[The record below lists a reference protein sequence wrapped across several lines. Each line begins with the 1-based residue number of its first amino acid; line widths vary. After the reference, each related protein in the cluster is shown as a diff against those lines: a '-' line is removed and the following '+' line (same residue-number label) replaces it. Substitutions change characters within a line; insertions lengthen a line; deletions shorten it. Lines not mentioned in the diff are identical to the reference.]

1 MGRRPHQGTREQRSL
16 VVLAW
21 LVASLLPACSF
32 GSSDP
37 REDARA
43 TRRPNVLIVVV
54 DDQRIGTMSA
64 MPETL
69 SRFGRNGTAFT
80 QAFATTPLCCPS
92 RASIFTGRYAHNHGV
107 KRNGESDSLDDA
119 TTLQAYMQAAGYRTA
134 LFGKYLIGS
143 PVERDPP
150 HFDKWAIFPTSRGS
164 YLGGEWNVNG
174 EVATIDRYGTR
185 YISNQAARFL
195 NTSESVDAQP
205 WLMYVATGAPHAPR
219 TAETRYAGA
228 PVGQLRSDPAIRERD
243 RHDKPSFV
251 RRKSADADQMRKVHR
266 QQLRTLRSVDDLID
280 RMFTLMTRLREER
293 NTLAFFVSD
302 NGYLLGEHGLYQ
314 KRYPYTRS
322 VSIPFF
328 VRWPGHFGRAVTDRR
343 LVANIDIAP
352 TVLRAA
358 GVSPPDD
365 PPMDGRSLL
374 EQDGRDRM
382 LIEFWN
388 ELGVPTWASIRKNGY
403 QYIEYYRDDGSIFFR
418 EYYDMRSDPWQLTN
432 LFRDGDRSND
442 PSRRQLHLRLER
454 DRSCEG
460 SACP

>member
-1 MGRRPHQGTREQRSL
+1 
-16 VVLAW
+16 
-21 LVASLLPACSF
+21 
-32 GSSDP
+32 
-37 REDARA
+37 
-43 TRRPNVLIVVV
+43 
-54 DDQRIGTMSA
+54 MSA

-69 SRFGRNGTAFT
+69 SSFRRNGTAFT

-107 KRNGESDSLDDA
+107 KRNGESEALDDA
-119 TTLQAYMQAAGYRTA
+119 TTLQAYMREAGYRTA

-143 PVERDPP
+143 PVDRDPP
-150 HFDKWAIFPTSRGS
+150 HFDKWAIFPRSRRS

-174 EVATIDRYGTR
+174 KVATIHRYGTR
-185 YISNQAARFL
+185 YISDQAARFL
-195 NTSESVDAQP
+195 RTSENVDAQP
-205 WLMYVATGAPHAPR
+205 WLMFVTTGAPHAPH

-228 PVGQLRSDPAIRERD
+228 PVGRVRSDPAIRESD
-243 RHDKPSFV
+243 RRDKPPFV

-266 QQLRTLRSVDDLID
+266 QQLRTLRSVDDLIE
-280 RMFTLMTRLREER
+280 RMFRVMSRLREER

-302 NGYLLGEHGLYQ
+302 NGYLLGDHGLNQ
-314 KRYPYTRS
+314 KRYPYTPS

-352 TVLRAA
+352 TVLQAA
-358 GVSPPDD
+358 GVTPPDD

-374 EQDGRDRM
+374 EQDGRGRM
-382 LIEFWN
+382 LLEFWN
-388 ELGVPTWASIRKNGY
+388 EYGVPTWASIRKNTY
-403 QYIEYYRDDGSIFFR
+403 QYIEYYRDNGSISFR

-442 PSRRQLHLRLER
+442 PSRRQLHMRLER
-454 DRSCEG
+454 DRSCKG